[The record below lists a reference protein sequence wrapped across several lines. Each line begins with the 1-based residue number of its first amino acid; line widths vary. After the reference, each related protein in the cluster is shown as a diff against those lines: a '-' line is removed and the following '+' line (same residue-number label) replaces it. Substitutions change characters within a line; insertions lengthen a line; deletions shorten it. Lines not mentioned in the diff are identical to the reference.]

1 MCFIFCQQ
9 ENFEN
14 AGAEFE
20 PAIDIPSTSGRKRKE
35 SPETS
40 EARKQSKKVNT
51 SINSINRVHVREWRR
66 RDLTKKRT
74 DPFKWINEPGDP
86 SKLQELLKL
95 LTRWSKYL

>member
-9 ENFEN
+9 ENLEN

-40 EARKQSKKVNT
+40 EARKIQEGEHKHQQHQQGSCQ
-51 SINSINRVHVREWRR
+51 RVAKERL
-66 RDLTKKRT
+66 DKKRT
-74 DPFKWINEPGDP
+74 DPFKWINEPGDT

-95 LTRWSKYL
+95 LMRWSKYL